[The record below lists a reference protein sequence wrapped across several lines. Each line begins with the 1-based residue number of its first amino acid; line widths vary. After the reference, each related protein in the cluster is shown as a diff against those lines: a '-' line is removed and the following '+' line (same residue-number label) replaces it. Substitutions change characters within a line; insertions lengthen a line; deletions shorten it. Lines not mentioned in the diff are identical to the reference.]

1 MTAIRKIVALG
12 SMVWAVVLSAVA
24 LMLPPAGTI
33 DASVLILIAQILVL
47 VATILGFNLTNI
59 INHDKVTSASHS
71 SQK

>member
-1 MTAIRKIVALG
+1 MTAIKKIVALG

-59 INHDKVTSASHS
+59 INHDKVTPAQDSA
-71 SQK
+71 QK

>member
-1 MTAIRKIVALG
+1 
-12 SMVWAVVLSAVA
+12 MVWAVVLSAVA

-59 INHDKVTSASHS
+59 INHDKVTSAQDSA
-71 SQK
+71 QK